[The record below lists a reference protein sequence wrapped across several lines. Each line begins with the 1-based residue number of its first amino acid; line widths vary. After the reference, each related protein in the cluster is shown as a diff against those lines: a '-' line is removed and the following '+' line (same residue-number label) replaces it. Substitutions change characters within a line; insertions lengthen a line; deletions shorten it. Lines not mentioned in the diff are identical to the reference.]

1 MSMVAFIA
9 RLRVHPEKTVEFE
22 ALQQKLA
29 ALTYAN
35 EPGTYVYDMLRSQS
49 DPTVYVVVATFKDE
63 AAFQYHQT
71 TPFHDE
77 LVPPILACLS
87 ADMELEILDCLTRR

>member
-1 MSMVAFIA
+1 MSMIAFIA
-9 RLRVHPEKTVEFE
+9 RLRVSPDKATEFV

-29 ALTYAN
+29 ALTYAH
-35 EPGTYVYDMLRSQS
+35 EPDTYVYDLLRSQS
-49 DPTVYVVVATFKDE
+49 DPDVYVVVATFKDE

-87 ADMELEILDCLTRR
+87 ADMELEMLDCLTKR

>member
-1 MSMVAFIA
+1 MSMIAFIA
-9 RLRVHPEKTVEFE
+9 RLRVAPDKAADFV

-35 EPGTYVYDMLRSQS
+35 EPDTYVYDLLRSQA
-49 DPTVYVVVATFKDE
+49 DPNVYVVIATFKDE
-63 AAFQYHQT
+63 AAFQHHQT

-77 LVPPILACLS
+77 LVPPIMACL
-87 ADMELEILDCLTRR
+87 AGDMELEMLDCLTRR